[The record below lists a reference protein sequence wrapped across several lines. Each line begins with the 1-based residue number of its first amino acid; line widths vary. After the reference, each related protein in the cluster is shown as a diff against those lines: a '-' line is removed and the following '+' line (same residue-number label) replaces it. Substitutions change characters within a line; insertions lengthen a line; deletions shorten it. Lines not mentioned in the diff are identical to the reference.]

1 MRGIKR
7 TIFLTLILAISS
19 CAEFNSDLYRIMA
32 LDAEGRLDFNASAR
46 FNMILYKNT
55 SERTYSEKWIESLIR
70 ARQYD
75 QAVVET
81 KKLLKTDNSR
91 ILKRH
96 LIIAYFG
103 KNDLKNALANAT
115 ELAKN
120 SKTPEDY
127 ALAADI
133 YMASGNNKKALAY
146 YKRAYS
152 ITHDS
157 LSIDKIAL
165 ILSEHMNDYKEAAAY
180 METHLIMYGSEDY
193 LLSRLASVYAKAGN
207 IKGVV
212 SSYKRI
218 YRSRPDAALGQRIV
232 ELSLIQDDYKNLM
245 EWLEETHFNNEILL
259 ELYKHEQLYKK
270 GSLLALKLY
279 KKDGDVAHLAV
290 YAMLQYEAGDQNDP
304 KLIQKTI
311 STLERVVAQNSNHI
325 HLNYLGYLLIDHS
338 IDVKRGVELVKLAV
352 QKEPNN
358 IFYNDSLAWGY
369 YRLGE
374 YGKAY
379 DLMNKFKDMIKSD
392 PAIFEHYK
400 LIEKSYK
407 NSREANR

>member
-1 MRGIKR
+1 M
-7 TIFLTLILAISS
+7 
-19 CAEFNSDLYRIMA
+19 
-32 LDAEGRLDFNASAR
+32 DFNASAR
-46 FNMILYKNT
+46 FNMIIYKNT
-55 SERTYSEKWIESLIR
+55 GEKTYGEKWIESLIR
-70 ARQYD
+70 AQQYD
-75 QAVVET
+75 RAIVET
-81 KKLLKTDNSR
+81 KRLLKIDNSR
-91 ILKRH
+91 LLIRY

-103 KNDLKNALANAT
+103 KNDLKNALSNAAK
-115 ELAKN
+115 LAKS
-120 SKTPEDY
+120 SKIPEDY
-127 ALAADI
+127 ILTADI
-133 YMASGNNKKALAY
+133 YMTSGNHKDALAY

-157 LSIDKIAL
+157 LSIDKIVL

-180 METHLIMYGSEDY
+180 METHLMIYGSEDY
-193 LLSRLASVYAKAGN
+193 LLSRLASVYAKSGN

-218 YRSRPDAALGQRIV
+218 YKSRPDAALGQRII
-232 ELSLIQDDYKNLM
+232 ELSLIQDDYKSLM

-270 GSLLALKLY
+270 GSLLALRLY
-279 KKDGDVAHLAV
+279 KKDGDVTHLAV
-290 YAMLQYEAGDQNDP
+290 YAMLQYEAGDQSDP
-304 KLIQKTI
+304 KLIQETI
-311 STLERVVAQNSNHI
+311 STLEKVIAQNSSHI

-352 QKEPNN
+352 QEEPNN

-392 PAIFEHYK
+392 PAIFAHYK
-400 LIEKSYK
+400 LIEESYI
-407 NSREANR
+407 NSQKANR